1 MTPPTPSSPS
11 YSLHLP
17 EALTSGAIFASPHSG
32 RDYPADFLR
41 RSVLDLL
48 RLRSSE
54 DAFVDRFL
62 EAVPAQGAT
71 LLLARFPR
79 AYVDLNRGV
88 DELDPALIEG
98 VMRPGGNPRVIA
110 GLGVIPRVVSGGR
123 AIYSGKLTRGEAEGR
138 LAQVWQPYHFCLQKL
153 LRERRARF
161 GRAVLFDLH
170 SMPSE
175 ALDGQ
180 VPRGTDVVL
189 GDRYGSSAGA
199 ELVSATEA
207 IFRAAGLRVSRN
219 VPFAGAYVAQRY
231 GRPAEGSHV
240 LQIEINRALY
250 MDEAQ
255 VLPRADF
262 SAFAGLMQR
271 VTAQLAGLERRS
283 DRLAAE

>member
-1 MTPPTPSSPS
+1 MTPPQPPSRP

-41 RSVLDLL
+41 RSVLDPL

-54 DAFVDRFL
+54 DAFVDRLL
-62 EAVPAQGAT
+62 EPVPTQGAT
-71 LLLARFPR
+71 LLLARYPR
-79 AYVDLNRGV
+79 AFVDLNRGA
-88 DELDPALIEG
+88 DDLDPALIEG
-98 VMRPGGNPRVIA
+98 VMRPSGSARVAA

-123 AIYSGKLTRGEAEGR
+123 AIYSGKLTRGEAEAR
-138 LAQVWQPYHFCLQKL
+138 LAQVWQPYHACLQRL
-153 LRERRARF
+153 LRERRERF
-161 GRAVLFDLH
+161 GRALLFDLH

-189 GDRYGSSAGA
+189 GDRYGSSASA

-207 IFRAAGLRVSRN
+207 IFRGAGLRVSRN

-231 GRPAEGSHV
+231 GRPSDGCHV

-250 MDEAQ
+250 MDEAR
-255 VLPRADF
+255 VLPRGDF
-262 SAFAGLMQR
+262 AVFAGLMQR
-271 VTAQLAGLERRS
+271 ITAQLTGLGGGT

>member
-1 MTPPTPSSPS
+1 MTPPQPSSPP
-11 YSLHLP
+11 YALHLP
-17 EALTSGAIFASPHSG
+17 EVLTSGAIFASPHSG

-54 DAFVDRFL
+54 DAFVDRL
-62 EAVPAQGAT
+62 LDGVPAQGAT

-79 AYVDLNRGV
+79 AYVDLNRGA

-98 VMRPGGNPRVIA
+98 VMRPGGNARVVA

-123 AIYSGKLTRGEAEGR
+123 AIYSGKLTRGEAEAR
-138 LAQVWQPYHFCLQKL
+138 LAQVWQPYHACLQTL

-161 GRAVLFDLH
+161 GRALLFDLH

-189 GDRYGSSAGA
+189 GDRYGSSASA
-199 ELVSATEA
+199 ELVSMTEE
-207 IFRAAGLRVSRN
+207 IFRAAGLQVSRN
-219 VPFAGAYVAQRY
+219 VPFAGAYIAQRY
-231 GRPAEGSHV
+231 GRPAEGCHV

-250 MDEAQ
+250 MDEARI
-255 VLPRADF
+255 LPRTDF
-262 SAFAGLMQR
+262 AAFAALMQQITAR
-271 VTAQLAGLERRS
+271 LVTLGRGA